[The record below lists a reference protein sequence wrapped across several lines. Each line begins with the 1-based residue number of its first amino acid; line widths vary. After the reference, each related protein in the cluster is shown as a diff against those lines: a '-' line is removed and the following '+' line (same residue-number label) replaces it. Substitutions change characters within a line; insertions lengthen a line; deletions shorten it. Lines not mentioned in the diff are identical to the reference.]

1 VNATLQEVGDSVCV
15 LCQSTEA
22 ANALLRIHHNS
33 QLLKDTIRDRH
44 ISSCSFVSSC
54 GWTTNTTDRRQ
65 INRRDELILIHEGI
79 IEMRP
84 RSGQS
89 RQLL

>member
-1 VNATLQEVGDSVCV
+1 MQEVGDSVCV

-33 QLLKDTIRDRH
+33 QLLKDTIRDRQ
-44 ISSCSFVSSC
+44 ISSCLLLESC
-54 GWTTNTTDRRQ
+54 GWTTNTTDRTQ
-65 INRRDELILIHEGI
+65 INRRDKLILIHEGI

-84 RSGQS
+84 KK
-89 RQLL
+89 